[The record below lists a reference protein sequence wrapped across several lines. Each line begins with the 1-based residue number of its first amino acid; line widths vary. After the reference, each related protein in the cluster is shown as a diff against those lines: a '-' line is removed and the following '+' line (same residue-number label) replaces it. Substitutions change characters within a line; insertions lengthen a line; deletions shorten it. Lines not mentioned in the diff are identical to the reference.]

1 MGKGTETRERLL
13 DIAEGAILQKGFGGT
28 SIEEL
33 IAEAGITKSGFF
45 YHFRDKN
52 QLAYTLLERHLANDE
67 RILNDIFG
75 RARELTDDPLHTFLV
90 GLKLLAEMMANLPD
104 GHPGCLVTTY
114 CYNERLF
121 DQEIRD
127 LNRQAVL
134 AWRVRFRGMID
145 AINLRYT
152 PRDPVDPEHLA
163 DYVSTVIEGGIVM
176 SKVLKQPALL
186 PQQILLLRS
195 YLRLLY
201 LPVTEF
207 QTQEHMA

>member
-1 MGKGTETRERLL
+1 MGKGLETRERLL
-13 DIAEGAILQKGFGGT
+13 DIAEAAILQKGFGGT

-52 QLAYTLLERHLANDE
+52 RLAHSLLERHLAQDE
-67 RILNDIFG
+67 RILNQIFG
-75 RARELTDDPLHTFLV
+75 RARDLTDDPLHTFLV
-90 GLKLLAEMMANLPD
+90 GLKLLAEMMADLPD

-134 AWRVRFRGMID
+134 SWRVRFRGMID
-145 AINLRYT
+145 DIHTRYA
-152 PRDPVDPEHLA
+152 PREEIDPQHLA
-163 DYVSTVIEGGIVM
+163 DMVATVIEGGIVM
-176 SKVLKQPALL
+176 SKVLKDPAIL
-186 PQQILLLRS
+186 PQQILMLRS
-195 YLRLLY
+195 FIRLLY
-201 LPVTEF
+201 LAGGERDN
-207 QTQEHMA
+207 E

>member
-1 MGKGTETRERLL
+1 MGKGLETRERLL
-13 DIAEGAILQKGFGGT
+13 DIAEAAILQKGFAGT

-52 QLAYTLLERHLANDE
+52 RLAHSLLERHLEQDE
-67 RILNDIFG
+67 RILNQIFG

-90 GLKLLAEMMANLPD
+90 GLKLLAEMMADLPD

-134 AWRVRFRGMID
+134 SWRVRFRGMID
-145 AINLRYT
+145 DIHTSYA
-152 PRDPVDPEHLA
+152 PREEIAPQHLA
-163 DYVSTVIEGGIVM
+163 DMVSTVIEGGIVM
-176 SKVLKQPALL
+176 SKVLKDPAIL
-186 PQQILLLRS
+186 PQQILMLRS
-195 YLRLLY
+195 FIRLLY
-201 LPVTEF
+201 LGGGERDND
-207 QTQEHMA
+207 

>member
-1 MGKGTETRERLL
+1 MGKGLETRERLL
-13 DIAEGAILQKGFGGT
+13 DIAEAAILQKGFGGT

-52 QLAYTLLERHLANDE
+52 RLAHSLLERHLAQDE
-67 RILNDIFG
+67 RILNQIFG
-75 RARELTDDPLHTFLV
+75 RARDLTDDPLHTFLV
-90 GLKLLAEMMANLPD
+90 GLKLLAEMMADLPD

-134 AWRVRFRGMID
+134 SWRVRFRGMID
-145 AINLRYT
+145 DIHTRYA
-152 PRDPVDPEHLA
+152 PREEIDPQHLA
-163 DYVSTVIEGGIVM
+163 DMVATVIEGGIVM
-176 SKVLKQPALL
+176 SKVLKDPAIL
-186 PQQILLLRS
+186 PQQILMLRS
-195 YLRLLY
+195 FIRLLY
-201 LPVTEF
+201 LGGGERDN
-207 QTQEHMA
+207 E